1 MCDAQAIT
9 DKFLNLSSL
18 TGDFFFVPP
27 LSKPPLSVGV
37 DLADLQTQAEA
48 EQQALSSQQE
58 AKSQWN
64 NWQNRMKEDFLNISK
79 FETKDLV
86 IGLKVE
92 SWRRFV
98 KNQREDN
105 PFSQEDTNLRSRA
118 EAPLRYWRREQLN
131 VSELKQVEL
140 DLEKQ
145 ENQAKQRF
153 NPINKDFPVITRFLS
168 GNQSAEAGELLSKYG
183 QREKRNELQ
192 VFFAKQP
199 ASI

>member
-64 NWQNRMKEDFLNISK
+64 NWQNRMEEDFLNISK
-79 FETKDLV
+79 FETKDLG

-92 SWRRFV
+92 SWWRFL
-98 KNQREDN
+98 KNWREDN

>member
-1 MCDAQAIT
+1 M
-9 DKFLNLSSL
+9 
-18 TGDFFFVPP
+18 G
-27 LSKPPLSVGV
+27 
-37 DLADLQTQAEA
+37 
-48 EQQALSSQQE
+48 
-58 AKSQWN
+58 
-64 NWQNRMKEDFLNISK
+64 
-79 FETKDLV
+79 
-86 IGLKVE
+86 IGLKVV
-92 SWRRFV
+92 SWRRFL
-98 KNQREDN
+98 KNCREN
-105 PFSQEDTNLRSRA
+105 NHFSQKDTDLRSRA
-118 EAPLRYWRREQLN
+118 EARLRYWRREQLN

-168 GNQSAEAGELLSKYG
+168 GNQSAEAGEMLSKYD